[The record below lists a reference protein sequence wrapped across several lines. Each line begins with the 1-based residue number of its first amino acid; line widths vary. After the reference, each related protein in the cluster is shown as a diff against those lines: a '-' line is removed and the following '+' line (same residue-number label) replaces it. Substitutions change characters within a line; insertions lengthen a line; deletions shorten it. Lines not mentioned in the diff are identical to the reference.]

1 MKCLCKIW
9 KKNVKI
15 SAKLY
20 ATLCKISDIK
30 VRILWILTAQNDIGT
45 KFKMRKENWWLW
57 KFLSV
62 NFFLVV
68 QTPSRLLNSN
78 LISIQCLNVFTIM
91 FASDLHCRRQSF
103 TWGSFSRMNA
113 SSFITS
119 SM

>member
-20 ATLCKISDIK
+20 ATLCKIWDIK

-68 QTPSRLLNSN
+68 QTPLETVQFKFNFNS
-78 LISIQCLNVFTIM
+78 M
-91 FASDLHCRRQSF
+91 FERFYHHVRE
-103 TWGSFSRMNA
+103 
-113 SSFITS
+113 
-119 SM
+119 